1 MKQIAFLALGLLT
14 AAGAIAAGPQQS
26 AAGDRAPVLTADQ
39 ARALLSMS
47 GANVGTIRRLDGV
60 GRVRIDGLTV
70 SAEGRW
76 IVIRVLPSILEK

>member
-1 MKQIAFLALGLLT
+1 MRVLLWGAIVLLT
-14 AAGAIAAGPQQS
+14 GAGAAFVSPRHA
-26 AAGDRAPVLTADQ
+26 AAGDRAPALSAEQ

-47 GANVGTIRRLDGV
+47 GANVGTVRMLAGV

-76 IVIRVLPSILEK
+76 IVIRVLPSILDK